1 MDDFLHNLRTGKN
14 KPFDRKRRTY
24 DNSHNRMQDRQ
35 GNRNRRPYHQNRDF
49 SNETMNNI
57 RKVLEEISGNQR
69 KMAEINNRRVAV
81 EERKAEALESLVAYL
96 KESPVPAIPVPA
108 AAQPAPVAVAEPV
121 KPVQKP
127 SATEPETATQVLS
140 RGEIITRIKKHRKA
154 GLSYEKVALKL
165 EEEGVQTL
173 SGRGRWR
180 GQTIYRL
187 ANGG

>member
-24 DNSHNRMQDRQ
+24 ENPHSRMQERQ
-35 GNRNRRPYHQNRDF
+35 GNRNRRPNYQNRDM
-49 SNETMNNI
+49 SNETLAAI
-57 RKVLEEISGNQR
+57 RKVLDEISGNQKR
-69 KMAEINNRRVAV
+69 LAEISNRRVAV
-81 EERKAEALESLVAYL
+81 EERKAEALEALVSHFQQKTAL
-96 KESPVPAIPVPA
+96 AGSMPVAAQAPPAPEPQVSAPATPDVAPA
-108 AAQPAPVAVAEPV
+108 AD
-121 KPVQKP
+121 
-127 SATEPETATQVLS
+127 TQVLS
-140 RGEIITRIKKHRKA
+140 RPEIVARIKKHRKA

-187 ANGG
+187 AQEG